1 MTPSALLSETKYAR
15 LVADVRSLI
24 AAGRGRAEIAAKNEL
39 VKTYWEIG
47 KRIVEENL
55 TEKAGYGDSVIED
68 LSEELDIDGR
78 TLYNCMAFFKAY
90 RVFPRGHNLSW
101 AHYRTLLGVK
111 DDSVRLRLEEKAG
124 QEGWTRDQLTKAI
137 RTESNTAGG
146 KKPAKFKRPSDA
158 TYVYRAVV
166 DKVIDGDTLLL
177 RIDLGFQVWKEQ
189 RIRLADIDCPAMDEE
204 KGRKACA
211 FVREQMAKTDFVMV
225 QTHKIDIYGRYV
237 GHVFYS
243 LSQETDKLKIF
254 KEGRYLNQELVEKGL
269 ATFL

>member
-47 KRIVEENL
+47 KRIVGENL

-101 AHYRTLLGVK
+101 AHYRLCY
-111 DDSVRLRLEEKAG
+111 A
-124 QEGWTRDQLTKAI
+124 
-137 RTESNTAGG
+137 
-146 KKPAKFKRPSDA
+146 
-158 TYVYRAVV
+158 
-166 DKVIDGDTLLL
+166 
-177 RIDLGFQVWKEQ
+177 
-189 RIRLADIDCPAMDEE
+189 
-204 KGRKACA
+204 
-211 FVREQMAKTDFVMV
+211 
-225 QTHKIDIYGRYV
+225 
-237 GHVFYS
+237 
-243 LSQETDKLKIF
+243 
-254 KEGRYLNQELVEKGL
+254 
-269 ATFL
+269 